1 MKARCGGDDPEDFVK
16 HIQYKFEKGIKC
28 IIHITDA
35 GAHGTKYSF
44 DDRYPNQGTKLY
56 SLISQCTKKIN
67 FQIINRDVNSFNF
80 FKNIFERNGG
90 KIYIIKTFD
99 PNNDAGGYFTN

>member
-1 MKARCGGDDPEDFVK
+1 MGDYSFPQADNLEFIYQVFTEYPEDGF
-16 HIQYKFEKGIKC
+16 
-28 IIHITDA
+28 DR
-35 GAHGTKYSF
+35 YSF
-44 DDRYPNQGTKLY
+44 GDRYPNQGTKLY

>member
-1 MKARCGGDDPEDFVK
+1 MRNGV
-16 HIQYKFEKGIKC
+16 KC

-35 GAHGTKYSF
+35 GAYGTKYSF
-44 DDRYPNQGTKLY
+44 GERQQNKDLNYIHWFLNVQ
-56 SLISQCTKKIN
+56 KKIN

-90 KIYIIKTFD
+90 KNILLKHLIQ
-99 PNNDAGGYFTN
+99 